1 MQRWWAVG
9 AMCLLA
15 SVVLAACGSG
25 EGGETTTEAPATPA
39 GKADLANF
47 DDVHGGELELE
58 FQVFRSKKKQP
69 QEEITM
75 RTVGTFMKAG
85 EEGLPQVDVAIE
97 SNGELAGRKVEF
109 LSGPLLRDDKWIV
122 NFDGKVYEPDQASYE
137 ELRSKLEEAQQEERG
152 EGNAM
157 ACVEAADGF
166 SVTDL
171 VHDVSYEGK
180 GEGIDGTPVE
190 MLGGDFDPAAA
201 IDEVIQLVEASPG
214 CKAQLEAVGLPP
226 IPELEVV
233 QKELKENLV
242 EPPRIT
248 FSLDRDGVLRY
259 FKMLANVELPHGEEL
274 EFELVL
280 HLNRVNEVT
289 SMPITHGYTP
299 YPSLLKQ
306 FGLDNEDVRQ
316 ADAGEI
322 YVGILEVL
330 SDRLFGRES
339 G

>member
-1 MQRWWAVG
+1 VRTQRWLIAG
-9 AMCLLA
+9 AMCLIT
-15 SVVLAACGSG
+15 VVFLVACGS
-25 EGGETTTEAPATPA
+25 GGETTTEAPATPA

-47 DDVHGGELELE
+47 DGVHGGEVELE
-58 FQVFRSKKKQP
+58 FQVFRSRKDHP

-75 RTVGTFMKAG
+75 RMVGTFMKAG

-97 SNGELAGRKVEF
+97 SNGELAGHKVEF
-109 LSGPLLRDDKWIV
+109 LSGPLLRDDKWVV
-122 NFDGKVYEPDQASYE
+122 NFDGEVYEPDPATYK
-137 ELRSKLEEAQQEERG
+137 ELRSKLEEAQQEEGG

-157 ACVEAADGF
+157 ACVEASDGV
-166 SVTDL
+166 SLTDL

-180 GEGIDGTPVE
+180 GEGIDGAPVE
-190 MLGGDFDPAAA
+190 MMGGDFDPVAA

-214 CKAQLEAVGLPP
+214 CKAQLEAVGLPSV
-226 IPELEVV
+226 PELEAV
-233 QKELKENLV
+233 QKELKKSLV

-248 FSLDRDGVLRY
+248 FSLDRNGVLRF
-259 FKMLANVELPHGEEL
+259 FKILANVEQPHHEEL

-280 HLNRVNEVT
+280 RLNRVNEVT

-299 YPSLLKQ
+299 YPQLLKQ
-306 FGLDNEDVRQ
+306 FGLDDEDVRQ

-322 YVGILEVL
+322 YVGILGVL
-330 SDRLFGRES
+330 ADRLFGRED